1 MNYKYK
7 NINVEIQKV
16 GLEEHEC
23 VDIILYDEELSNYE
37 DIKGNTS
44 SNRKDSVCY
53 VMYSK
58 KDLDGKDIIKQKLK
72 DVNWLIHSEKENIH
86 SKKLFDLKINE
97 SPDDLILDILIA
109 NEEEQIKKY
118 KRMNEVKF
126 SLIAKKAYNEYIKNN
141 GNIIQ

>member
-44 SNRKDSVCY
+44 SNRKNAVCY

-58 KDLDGKDIIKQKLK
+58 KDLDGNDIIKQKIK
-72 DVNWLIHSEKENIH
+72 DINWLIYSDKENIH
-86 SKKLFDLKINE
+86 SKKLFNLKNNDFSE
-97 SPDDLILDILIA
+97 DLILDALLA

-126 SLIAKKAYNEYIKNN
+126 SLIAKKAYDEYVKNN
-141 GNIIQ
+141 

>member
-1 MNYKYK
+1 MMNYKYK

-23 VDIILYDEELSNYE
+23 VDVILYDEELSNYE

-86 SKKLFDLKINE
+86 SKKLFDLKNNDFPE
-97 SPDDLILDILIA
+97 DLILDALIA

-118 KRMNEVKF
+118 KRINEVKF

-141 GNIIQ
+141 GNII